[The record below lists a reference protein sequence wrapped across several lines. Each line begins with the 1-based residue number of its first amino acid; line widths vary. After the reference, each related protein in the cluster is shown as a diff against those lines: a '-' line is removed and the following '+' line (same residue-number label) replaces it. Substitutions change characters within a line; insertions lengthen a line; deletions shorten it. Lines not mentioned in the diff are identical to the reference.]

1 MGQPNCLTPKIDTPN
16 TNKELNN
23 LNKEIINYMWID
35 KNINEPFFDTLYY
48 NNLFDEKRKC
58 YKFDNVD
65 EGLQKLFSLKYQE
78 ITIIISGSKFPEFY
92 EKFDENLK
100 NTNDLKEFPFP
111 YVVIFCKEKEKF
123 ISNLILNNNY
133 DNN

>member
-48 NNLFDEKRKC
+48 NILFDEKKM
-58 YKFDNVD
+58 
-65 EGLQKLFSLKYQE
+65 L
-78 ITIIISGSKFPEFY
+78 
-92 EKFDENLK
+92 
-100 NTNDLKEFPFP
+100 
-111 YVVIFCKEKEKF
+111 
-123 ISNLILNNNY
+123 
-133 DNN
+133 